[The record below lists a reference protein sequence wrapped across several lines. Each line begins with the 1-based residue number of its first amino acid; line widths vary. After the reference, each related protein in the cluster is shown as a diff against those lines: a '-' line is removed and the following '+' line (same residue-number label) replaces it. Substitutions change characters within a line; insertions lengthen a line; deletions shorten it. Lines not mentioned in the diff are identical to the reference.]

1 MNNKSQVKTATC
13 GNGNCAMA
21 GSMIEQLVPE
31 IALHVM
37 SFLDYGSLCSLSMT
51 NSSMRRVAND
61 DRAWKALYHKDF
73 TTEQAAISP
82 PNGWKAYYAATK
94 AVIGVNEEWYRVCKL
109 KSLRGMSRLWLNAD
123 YVKCILPGRAVFTGY
138 EKVLQSWAITF
149 QWDQHNDRQLRDVQ
163 ARVFGDMAWVT
174 FKEFFNAAIG
184 PALATNIFEFHNGQW
199 FMVHHHS
206 SPMVEVGIGD
216 PMVLV

>member
-1 MNNKSQVKTATC
+1 MTERGKPSTTSTHTSNRR
-13 GNGNCAMA
+13 
-21 GSMIEQLVPE
+21 
-31 IALHVM
+31 IALDKPSVGKNSNM
-37 SFLDYGSLCSLSMT
+37 WACSSCYCKT
-51 NSSMRRVAND
+51 
-61 DRAWKALYHKDF
+61 DF

>member
-1 MNNKSQVKTATC
+1 M

-31 IALHVM
+31 IGLHVM
-37 SFLDYGSLCSLSMT
+37 SFLDYGSLCNLSMT

-61 DRAWKALYHKDF
+61 DRAWKALYHKDL

-123 YVKCILPGRAVFTGY
+123 YVKCIL
-138 EKVLQSWAITF
+138 
-149 QWDQHNDRQLRDVQ
+149 
-163 ARVFGDMAWVT
+163 
-174 FKEFFNAAIG
+174 
-184 PALATNIFEFHNGQW
+184 
-199 FMVHHHS
+199 
-206 SPMVEVGIGD
+206 
-216 PMVLV
+216 